1 LFRYSHPRKDAR
13 VSRESAENTNDP
25 GAAAADLASRQWGI
39 VDDDELRACG
49 FSLAAIR
56 TRRRRGWLHQVYPRV
71 YAMGHAGLTMRARFL
86 AAVKACGP
94 GAALSHFSAA
104 VLWSLLKWEEQWLPE
119 VTIPMRGARN
129 IPGITIHR
137 SRVPFKVVRFDA
149 IPVVTPARALIDVS
163 SVLPFNPL
171 RRAVREA
178 MALKRVTVKEL
189 VGGSAI
195 LDQIIADGYVP
206 TRNEFEDAV
215 LDVIDAGGFTRPD
228 VNKIIVVDGRRT
240 MPDFRWPEQRLTIEA
255 DGAQWHD
262 HPLARA
268 DDSERQARLEANGD
282 RVIRVSWKQA
292 TFNPKQTIARIKAAG
307 APSHSS
313 ATPYHLST
321 SRTLD

>member
-1 LFRYSHPRKDAR
+1 
-13 VSRESAENTNDP
+13 VSRESVENTNDP
-25 GAAAADLASRQWGI
+25 GAAAANLASRQWGI
-39 VDDDELRACG
+39 VDDDELHACG
-49 FSLAAIR
+49 FSLAAV
-56 TRRRRGWLHQVYPRV
+56 RRRRRNGWLHQVYPRV

-104 VLWSLLKWEEQWLPE
+104 VLWSLLNWQEHWLPE

-137 SRVPFKVVRFDA
+137 SRVPFKIIRFDA

-163 SVLPFNPL
+163 SVLPFDPL

-178 MALKRVTVKEL
+178 MALKRVTVNEL

-195 LDQIIADGYVP
+195 LDQIIKDGYVP

-215 LDVIDAGGFTRPD
+215 LDLIDQGGFTRPD
-228 VNKIIVVDGRRT
+228 VGKLIVVGGKRT
-240 MPDFRWPEQRLTIEA
+240 KPDFRWPEQRLTIEA

-262 HPLARA
+262 HQLAKE
-268 DDSERQARLEANGD
+268 DDSERQARLEADGD

-292 TFNPKQTIARIKAAG
+292 TFNPKQTIARITAAG
-307 APSHSS
+307 APS
-313 ATPYHLST
+313 LS
-321 SRTLD
+321 R